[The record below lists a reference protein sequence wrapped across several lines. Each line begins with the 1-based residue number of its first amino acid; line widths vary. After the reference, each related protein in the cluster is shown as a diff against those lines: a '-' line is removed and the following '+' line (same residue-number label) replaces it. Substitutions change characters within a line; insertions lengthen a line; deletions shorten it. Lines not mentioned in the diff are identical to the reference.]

1 MQITIHE
8 TGIDEL
14 LRRTDSL
21 ANPGRVRVV
30 RTRALR
36 AGIYVAERYAKA
48 KVPVD
53 TGNLKNS
60 IKVGQVDENHA
71 ELWATADYAAY
82 VEFGTRR
89 MAARP
94 FMRPSVEDHIDEIE
108 AVMARVIDEA
118 LDGR

>member
-1 MQITIHE
+1 MRITVYD

-14 LRRTDSL
+14 MRRLDVI
-21 ANPGRVRVV
+21 AQEPRYRVV
-30 RTRALR
+30 RRKALR
-36 AGIYVAERYAKA
+36 VGIRVVERYAKA

-60 IKVGQVDENHA
+60 IAVGAVNESQA
-71 ELWATADYAAY
+71 ELWATTDYAAD

-89 MAARP
+89 MAARS
-94 FMRPSVEDHIDEIE
+94 FMRPAVLDHIGEIE
-108 AVMARVIDEA
+108 EVMTRVVDEA

>member
-1 MQITIHE
+1 MHE
-8 TGIDEL
+8 SGIDEL
-14 LRRTDSL
+14 LRRVD
-21 ANPGRVRVV
+21 NVVEPGRVRV
-30 RTRALR
+30 TRRKALR

-60 IKVGQVDENHA
+60 ISVGVVDENHA
-71 ELWATADYAAY
+71 ELWATTDYAAY

-94 FMRPSVEDHIDEIE
+94 FMRPSVEDHVPEIE
-108 AVMARVIDEA
+108 EVMARVIDEA

>member
-14 LRRTDSL
+14 LRRTEVLTD
-21 ANPGRVRVV
+21 PGRVRVV
-30 RTRALR
+30 RVKALR
-36 AGIYVAERYAKA
+36 AAIYVAERYAKG

-60 IKVGQVDENHA
+60 ISVGAVDENRA
-71 ELWATADYAAY
+71 ELWATTDYAAY

-94 FMRPSVEDHIDEIE
+94 FMRPSVENHIDEIE
-108 AVMARVIDEA
+108 QVMTRVVDEA